1 VTRDC
6 AGGSQS
12 EDPGAAC
19 GCDYALGEQYRC
31 MREVDGQ
38 KVECGC
44 YTCPRDFPQMVGFQI
59 GESASIVC
67 YERCPETAGKPSQF
81 YATATPARWNS
92 TVTPALT
99 TPESFPAPNNSIPA
113 DRKPAPVGKEC
124 HEGGSEYEGYHTGYC
139 MYTSGTPE
147 QNGHHCEKDAAGCEC
162 FCWGCP
168 EPQSQEGPVGVIQ
181 EDDDGRRNFTCFE
194 RCEQAIPYGTSRRC
208 ADPARP
214 DTCRCYPEPESG
226 SARLV
231 DVTLLKCCT
240 PEGDWGRFECM
251 DLISKQVVE
260 STAVSSVAKPPD
272 TDCGAMSTQTSL
284 SEMRCFH
291 SETRRGCSPGE
302 AKCECRCYSCDDPMF
317 PSFRVDG
324 VEHNEFKC
332 YAACPEHH
340 QLRCEED
347 TCACFS
353 CTMQPNWP
361 ADADAYSEFRGV
373 RSVLKAQCP
382 NALAH
387 PGALRETEAFF
398 IADKGMPPHPDR
410 DCTVRSSVCVMS
422 VCMRV

>member
-1 VTRDC
+1 
-6 AGGSQS
+6 
-12 EDPGAAC
+12 
-19 GCDYALGEQYRC
+19 
-31 MREVDGQ
+31 M
-38 KVECGC
+38 KCGC
-44 YTCPRDFPQMVGFQI
+44 YTCPRDFPQMVEMPVG
-59 GESASIVC
+59 GSAILVC
-67 YERCPETAGKPSQF
+67 YETCPWQTSWSNV
-81 YATATPARWNS
+81 ATATPARWNS

-113 DRKPAPVGKEC
+113 LRKPAPVGKEC

-168 EPQSQEGPVGVIQ
+168 EPQWQEGPAGVIQ
-181 EDDDGRRNFTCFE
+181 EDDDGRRIFMCFQP
-194 RCEQAIPYGTSRRC
+194 CEQAIPYGTSRRC

-260 STAVSSVAKPPD
+260 STAVSSIAKPPD
-272 TDCGAMSTQTSL
+272 TDCEAMSTQTSL

-302 AKCECRCYSCDDPMF
+302 AKCECRCYSCNDPMF

-353 CTMQPNWP
+353 CTMQPTWP
-361 ADADAYSEFRGV
+361 ADADAYSEIRGV
-373 RSVLKAQCP
+373 QSVLKAQCP

-387 PGALRETEAFF
+387 PGALLETEAFF
-398 IADKGMPPHPDR
+398 IADKGMSPHPHCN
-410 DCTVRSSVCVMS
+410 CTVRSSVCVMS